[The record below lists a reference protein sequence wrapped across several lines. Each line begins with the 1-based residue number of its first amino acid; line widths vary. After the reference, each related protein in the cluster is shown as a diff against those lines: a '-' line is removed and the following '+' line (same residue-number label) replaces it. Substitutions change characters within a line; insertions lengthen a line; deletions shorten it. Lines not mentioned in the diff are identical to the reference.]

1 MTQLVR
7 YCKAFPAA
15 RFESFAAWVAPKIS
29 GTASPDNTDG
39 VPTDEY
45 WFLHDSYLVTRGI
58 TPDEDI
64 VFDKVTPE
72 WIEFCRTELDF
83 AIPDDLIEES
93 PEEKS
98 QAPAESSS
106 AQVGG

>member
-15 RFESFAAWVAPKIS
+15 RFESFAAWVAPRNS
-29 GTASPDNTDG
+29 GTASPDNADG
-39 VPTDEY
+39 VPADDY
-45 WFLHDSYLVTRGI
+45 WFLQDSYVVTRGI

-64 VFDKVTPE
+64 VFDQISPE
-72 WIEFCRTELDF
+72 WIEFCRTELGF

-93 PEEKS
+93 PEEES
-98 QAPAESSS
+98 QAPADLS
-106 AQVGG
+106 ATQVGG